1 MNIKLFHSLSPSRN
15 KIIRKINS
23 PKTGQIPSKPNSINI
38 NLLSS
43 PTKQKKKKLNIK
55 EISNIFSYDEE
66 YVSKLKYF
74 SPELN
79 LKGNKKE
86 TLYNINI
93 SSYLPTLFKKFPIPL
108 SDMNN
113 FDMKKKFIS
122 QINLKNLIFEKN
134 TNEDMEHS
142 RYIGRLENM
151 YKESTLE
158 KKRHEIE
165 TKIEKI
171 KSLIDPLSKE
181 LSDILNQIESSKI
194 DLEIFKNYKNYSLL
208 NNAYHKKKY
217 LRKDSRSNLSFYS
230 NFQNSKSSDD
240 SFVRKGNSEK
250 MKSDKLTKKKKL
262 IIENYKLN
270 TMEKLAMLNNK
281 KNNILVKLDA
291 CERDLKEF
299 KEKHSIVKNE
309 LLVHY
314 HKLLLE
320 GKDTRKDGLSW
331 IIQAIWNLKSN
342 IIMSFMPK
350 FLDKDSISFLF
361 LYSDKLIEIS
371 KIQKKIEIINGKI
384 KNREKKTRNL
394 AILSSKIFNNTNEEK
409 QIENINIYSL
419 KSMHK
424 KKKNSEINTNTN
436 NNNSKEFEKIIDD
449 IDNDYNGSNNLPKFE
464 SEDIN
469 QLKSINVEFKRN
481 NISIGKH
488 HDNTT
493 RNMIKIKRLFS
504 QPDLFSSEIITEKEE
519 KEKTINSNFS
529 EILEETFKT
538 SLYKTNSICKNET
551 KNIKNPTST
560 KNIRDLN
567 KRLTENLKNAKKV
580 INQEYFEQIIFPI
593 TTQKKIKVKDYE
605 NFKNFKIE
613 DSLDS
618 ELLLLFK
625 SHKEMQK
632 QLQKL
637 KNEADQLV
645 RDELDR
651 IGKSFYLED
660 YAGKYNTNFKTVIG
674 ALIGEDNIRNEIF
687 RQEKEQKDYF
697 KTIKSIRNFNGICNQ
712 KYKYSK

>member
-1 MNIKLFHSLSPSRN
+1 MKIKLFHSLSPSRN
-15 KIIRKINS
+15 KIIKTINS
-23 PKTGQIPSKPNSINI
+23 QKTFQIKSKPNNI
-38 NLLSS
+38 NANILSS
-43 PTKQKKKKLNIK
+43 KKKPKNKKLDLK
-55 EISNIFSYDEE
+55 EISNMFSYDEE

-93 SSYLPTLFKKFPIPL
+93 STYMPTIFKKFPIPL

-134 TNEDMEHS
+134 SNEEMEHS
-142 RYIGRLENM
+142 RYVGRLENM

-158 KKRHEIE
+158 KKRHELE
-165 TKIEKI
+165 LKMEKI
-171 KSLIDPLSKE
+171 KSLIEPLSKE

-194 DLEIFKNYKNYSLL
+194 DLEIFKNYRNYSLL
-208 NNAYHKKKY
+208 NHAHKKKH
-217 LRKDSRSNLSFYS
+217 LRRDSRSNYSFYS
-230 NFQNSKSSDD
+230 NFQNSKPNDD
-240 SFVRKGNSEK
+240 SFVKIGKDSEK
-250 MKSDKLTKKKKL
+250 IKSDKFIKKKNL

-270 TMEKLAMLNNK
+270 TMEKLAILNNK

-299 KEKHSIVKNE
+299 KEKHNIIKNE

-350 FLDKDSISFLF
+350 FLDSDSISFLF
-361 LYSDKLIEIS
+361 LYSDKLEEIS
-371 KIQKKIEIINGKI
+371 KLQKKIEIINSKI

-394 AILSSKIFNNTNEEK
+394 AKLSKKIFNYTSEDKE
-409 QIENINIYSL
+409 IENINIYSP
-419 KSMHK
+419 KSKHK
-424 KKKNSEINTNTN
+424 NRNRENKKNSEI
-436 NNNSKEFEKIIDD
+436 SKDNDKSIDD
-449 IDNDYNGSNNLPKFE
+449 KENNIMLKYE
-464 SEDIN
+464 SEDIK
-469 QLKSINVEFKRN
+469 QTKRINVELKN
-481 NISIGKH
+481 NNLIIGKH

-493 RNMIKIKRLFS
+493 RNLIKVKRLFS
-504 QPDLFSSEIITEKEE
+504 QPDLFSNDILTVKEE

-529 EILEETFKT
+529 VNFEETFKT
-538 SLYKTNSICKNET
+538 SLYKTNSISKNAT
-551 KNIKNPTST
+551 KNKIKNSTSSE
-560 KNIRDLN
+560 NIRDLN
-567 KRLTENLKNAKKV
+567 KRLTQNIKNAKRV
-580 INQEYFEQIIFPI
+580 INHEYFEQIIFPI
-593 TTQKKIKVKDYE
+593 ATQKKVKIKDYE

-613 DSLDS
+613 DSLDT

-625 SHKEMQK
+625 SHKEIQK
-632 QLQKL
+632 QLQKM
-637 KNEADQLV
+637 KIEADKLV

-660 YAGKYNTNFKTVIG
+660 YAGKYNTNLKTVIG
-674 ALIGEDNIRNEIF
+674 ALVGEDNISNELL
-687 RQEKEQKDYF
+687 RQEKEQKEYF
-697 KTIKSIRNFNGICNQ
+697 KIIKSIRNFNGIWDK
-712 KYKYSK
+712 KYKYPK

>member
-1 MNIKLFHSLSPSRN
+1 
-15 KIIRKINS
+15 
-23 PKTGQIPSKPNSINI
+23 
-38 NLLSS
+38 
-43 PTKQKKKKLNIK
+43 
-55 EISNIFSYDEE
+55 
-66 YVSKLKYF
+66 
-74 SPELN
+74 
-79 LKGNKKE
+79 
-86 TLYNINI
+86 
-93 SSYLPTLFKKFPIPL
+93 
-108 SDMNN
+108 MNN

-134 TNEDMEHS
+134 TNEEIEHS
-142 RYIGRLENM
+142 RYVGRLENM

-171 KSLIDPLSKE
+171 KSLIEPLSKE

-208 NNAYHKKKY
+208 NSVYHKKKY
-217 LRKDSRSNLSFYS
+217 LRKDSKSNYSLYS

-250 MKSDKLTKKKKL
+250 MKSDKLLRRKKL

-299 KEKHSIVKNE
+299 KEKHNIVRNE

-350 FLDKDSISFLF
+350 FLDKDCISFLF
-361 LYSDKLIEIS
+361 LYSDKLVEIS
-371 KIQKKIEIINGKI
+371 KIQKTIETINSKI
-384 KNREKKTRNL
+384 KMREKKTRNL
-394 AILSSKIFNNTNEEK
+394 AKLSKRILNYTSEEK
-409 QIENINIYSL
+409 EIENINIYSPNSRS
-419 KSMHK
+419 KN
-424 KKKNSEINTNTN
+424 KKNSEINTN
-436 NNNSKEFEKIIDD
+436 NNNSKENEKIIDD
-449 IDNDYNGSNNLPKFE
+449 LENEKNKMPKYD
-464 SEDIN
+464 SEDIKKTKN
-469 QLKSINVEFKRN
+469 INVEFKRN
-481 NISIGKH
+481 NITIGKH
-488 HDNTT
+488 HENTT
-493 RNMIKIKRLFS
+493 RNIIKIKKLFS
-504 QPDLFSSEIITEKEE
+504 QPDLFSSDIITVKEE

-529 EILEETFKT
+529 SNFDETFKT
-538 SLYKTNSICKNET
+538 SLYKTNSISKHDSKN
-551 KNIKNPTST
+551 NIKNSTSSR
-560 KNIRDLN
+560 NIRDLN
-567 KRLTENLKNAKKV
+567 KRLTQNIRNAKKV

-593 TTQKKIKVKDYE
+593 ATQKKIKVKDYE

-613 DSLDS
+613 DSLDA

-632 QLQKL
+632 QLQKM
-637 KNEADQLV
+637 KNEADKLV

-660 YAGKYNTNFKTVIG
+660 YAGKYNTNLKTVIG
-674 ALIGEDNIRNEIF
+674 ALIGEDNVRNELQ

-697 KTIKSIRNFNGICNQ
+697 KTIKSIRNFNGICEQ
-712 KYKYSK
+712 KYKYPKVI

>member
-15 KIIRKINS
+15 KIIRTINTS
-23 PKTGQIPSKPNSINI
+23 KTDQILSKPNSNNINI
-38 NLLSS
+38 LSS
-43 PTKQKKKKLNIK
+43 PKRQKNKKLNIK
-55 EISNIFSYDEE
+55 KISNMFSYDEE

-93 SSYLPTLFKKFPIPL
+93 STCLPTLFKKFSIPL

-134 TNEDMEHS
+134 SNEEMEHS
-142 RYIGRLENM
+142 RYVGRLENM
-151 YKESTLE
+151 YKETTLE
-158 KKRHEIE
+158 KRRQELE

-171 KSLIDPLSKE
+171 KSLIEPLSKE

-208 NNAYHKKKY
+208 NSVYHKKKY
-217 LRKDSRSNLSFYS
+217 LRKDSRSNYSYYS

-250 MKSDKLTKKKKL
+250 MKSDKLLKRKKL

-299 KEKHSIVKNE
+299 KEKHNIVKNE

-350 FLDKDSISFLF
+350 FLDNDSISFLF
-361 LYSDKLIEIS
+361 LYSDKLVEIS
-371 KIQKKIEIINGKI
+371 KIQKNIEIINGKI

-394 AILSSKIFNNTNEEK
+394 AKLSKKIFNYTNEDKE
-409 QIENINIYSL
+409 IESINIYSP
-419 KSMHK
+419 KRRN
-424 KKKNSEINTNTN
+424 KKNSEINTNN
-436 NNNSKEFEKIIDD
+436 NNHKENEKNIDD
-449 IDNDYNGSNNLPKFE
+449 IDNENYENNENNNMPKFN

-469 QLKSINVEFKRN
+469 QNKNINVEFKKN
-481 NISIGKH
+481 NITIGKH

-504 QPDLFSSEIITEKEE
+504 QPDLFSSEILTVKEE

-529 EILEETFKT
+529 ENFEETFKT
-538 SLYKTNSICKNET
+538 SLYKTNSIIKNES
-551 KNIKNPTST
+551 KNIKNSTSSE
-560 KNIRDLN
+560 NLRDLN
-567 KRLTENLKNAKKV
+567 RRITQNIQNAKKV

-613 DSLDS
+613 DSLDT

-632 QLQKL
+632 QLQKM
-637 KNEADQLV
+637 KNEADQLM
-645 RDELDR
+645 RYELDR

-660 YAGKYNTNFKTVIG
+660 YAGKYNTNLKTVIG
-674 ALIGEDNIRNEIF
+674 ALIGEDNIRNELL

-697 KTIKSIRNFNGICNQ
+697 KTIKSIRNFNGIYDQ
-712 KYKYSK
+712 KYKYQK

>member
-15 KIIRKINS
+15 KITKIINS
-23 PKTGQIPSKPNSINI
+23 SKTEQILSKHNNINI
-38 NLLSS
+38 NILSTS
-43 PTKQKKKKLNIK
+43 KKKKNRKLNIK
-55 EISNIFSYDEE
+55 EISNMLSYDEE

-93 SSYLPTLFKKFPIPL
+93 STYIPTIFKKFPIPL

-134 TNEDMEHS
+134 SKEEMEQS
-142 RYIGRLENM
+142 RYVGRLENM

-158 KKRHEIE
+158 KKRQELE
-165 TKIEKI
+165 AKIEKI
-171 KSLIDPLSKE
+171 KSLIEPLSKE
-181 LSDILNQIESSKI
+181 LSEILNQIESLKI
-194 DLEIFKNYKNYSLL
+194 DLEIFKNYKNYSWVI
-208 NNAYHKKKY
+208 NFYHKKKY
-217 LRKDSRSNLSFYS
+217 LRKDSKSNYSFYS

-240 SFVRKGNSEK
+240 SFVRKRMDSEK
-250 MKSDKLTKKKKL
+250 IKSDKLIKKKKL

-299 KEKHSIVKNE
+299 KEKHKIVKNE

-342 IIMSFMPK
+342 II
-350 FLDKDSISFLF
+350 
-361 LYSDKLIEIS
+361 
-371 KIQKKIEIINGKI
+371 INGKI
-384 KNREKKTRNL
+384 KIREKKTRNL
-394 AILSSKIFNNTNEEK
+394 AKLSKEILNYSSEEK
-409 QIENINIYSL
+409 QIENINIYSP
-419 KSMHK
+419 KSNYK
-424 KKKNSEINTNTN
+424 NKKNSEINTNN
-436 NNNSKEFEKIIDD
+436 NNNSKEKDKIIDN
-449 IDNDYNGSNNLPKFE
+449 IDNDNNNKPKYY
-464 SEDIN
+464 SKDI
-469 QLKSINVEFKRN
+469 QQKKSINVELKIN
-481 NISIGKH
+481 NITLGKH
-488 HDNTT
+488 YDNTT
-493 RNMIKIKRLFS
+493 KNIIKIKSLLS
-504 QPDLFSSEIITEKEE
+504 QPDLFSNDILTVKEE
-519 KEKTINSNFS
+519 KEKTLNSNFS
-529 EILEETFKT
+529 SNFEETFKT
-538 SLYKTNSICKNET
+538 SLYKTNSISKNT
-551 KNIKNPTST
+551 SKNNFKSPTST

-567 KRLTENLKNAKKV
+567 KRLTQNIQNAKKV

-613 DSLDS
+613 DSLDA

-632 QLQKL
+632 LLQKM
-637 KNEADQLV
+637 KNEADKLV

-660 YAGKYNTNFKTVIG
+660 YAGKYNTNLKTVIG
-674 ALIGEDNIRNEIF
+674 ALIGEDNIRNELL
-687 RQEKEQKDYF
+687 RQEKEQKEYF
-697 KTIKSIRNFNGICNQ
+697 KTIKSIRNFNGICDQ
-712 KYKYSK
+712 KYKYPK

>member
-15 KIIRKINS
+15 KIIRTINS
-23 PKTGQIPSKPNSINI
+23 QKTDQILSKPNSINI
-38 NLLSS
+38 NILSS
-43 PTKQKKKKLNIK
+43 PKKKKIKKLNIK
-55 EISNIFSYDEE
+55 EISNMFSYDEE

-93 SSYLPTLFKKFPIPL
+93 STYLPTLFKKFSIPL

-134 TNEDMEHS
+134 SNEKMKQS
-142 RYIGRLENM
+142 RYVGRLENI

-158 KKRHEIE
+158 KRRNELE
-165 TKIEKI
+165 AKIEKI
-171 KSLIDPLSKE
+171 KSLIEPLSKE

-208 NNAYHKKKY
+208 NRVYHKKKY
-217 LRKDSRSNLSFYS
+217 LRKDSRSNYSYYS

-250 MKSDKLTKKKKL
+250 MKSDKLIKKKKL

-299 KEKHSIVKNE
+299 KEKHNIVKNE

-350 FLDKDSISFLF
+350 FLDNDSISFLF
-361 LYSDKLIEIS
+361 LYSDKLVEIS
-371 KIQKKIEIINGKI
+371 KIQKNIEIINGKI

-394 AILSSKIFNNTNEEK
+394 AKLSKKIFNYTNEDKEIK
-409 QIENINIYSL
+409 NINIYSP
-419 KSMHK
+419 KRK
-424 KKKNSEINTNTN
+424 NKKNSEINTN
-436 NNNSKEFEKIIDD
+436 NNNSKENEKIIDD
-449 IDNDYNGSNNLPKFE
+449 IDNENNENNNMPKFN

-469 QLKSINVEFKRN
+469 QNKNTNVEFKKN
-481 NISIGKH
+481 NITIGRH
-488 HDNTT
+488 HDNTK
-493 RNMIKIKRLFS
+493 RNMMKIKRFFS
-504 QPDLFSSEIITEKEE
+504 LPDLFSSEFLTVKEE

-529 EILEETFKT
+529 ENFEETFKT
-538 SLYKTNSICKNET
+538 SLYKTNSIIKNES
-551 KNIKNPTST
+551 KNIKNSTSS
-560 KNIRDLN
+560 
-567 KRLTENLKNAKKV
+567 ENLRDSQNIQNAKKV

-593 TTQKKIKVKDYE
+593 ATQKKIKVKDYE
-605 NFKNFKIE
+605 NFKNFKIQ
-613 DSLDS
+613 DSLDA

-632 QLQKL
+632 QLQKM
-637 KNEADQLV
+637 KNEVDQLV

-660 YAGKYNTNFKTVIG
+660 YAGKYNTNLKTVIG
-674 ALIGEDNIRNEIF
+674 ALIGEDNIRNELL
-687 RQEKEQKDYF
+687 RQEKEQKEYF
-697 KTIKSIRNFNGICNQ
+697 KTIKSVRNFNGFWDQ
-712 KYKYSK
+712 KYKYPK

>member
-350 FLDKDSISFLF
+350 FLDNDSISFLF

-384 KNREKKTRNL
+384 KIREKKTRNL
-394 AILSSKIFNNTNEEK
+394 AKLSKEILNYSSEEK
-409 QIENINIYSL
+409 QIENINIYSP
-419 KSMHK
+419 KSNYK
-424 KKKNSEINTNTN
+424 NKKNSEINTNN
-436 NNNSKEFEKIIDD
+436 NNNSKEKDKIIDN
-449 IDNDYNGSNNLPKFE
+449 IDNDNNNKPKYY
-464 SEDIN
+464 SKDI
-469 QLKSINVEFKRN
+469 QQKKSINVELKIN
-481 NISIGKH
+481 NITLGKH
-488 HDNTT
+488 YDNTT
-493 RNMIKIKRLFS
+493 KNIIKIKSLLS
-504 QPDLFSSEIITEKEE
+504 QPDLFSNDILTVKEE
-519 KEKTINSNFS
+519 KEKTLNSNFS
-529 EILEETFKT
+529 SNFEETFKT
-538 SLYKTNSICKNET
+538 SLYKTNSISKNT
-551 KNIKNPTST
+551 SKNNFKSSNSS

-567 KRLTENLKNAKKV
+567 KRLTQNIKNAKKV

-613 DSLDS
+613 DSLDA

-632 QLQKL
+632 LLQKM
-637 KNEADQLV
+637 KNEADKLV

-660 YAGKYNTNFKTVIG
+660 YAGKYNTNLKTVIG
-674 ALIGEDNIRNEIF
+674 ALIGEDNIRNELL
-687 RQEKEQKDYF
+687 RQEKEQKEYF
-697 KTIKSIRNFNGICNQ
+697 KTIKSIRNFNGICDQ
-712 KYKYSK
+712 KYKYPK